1 MTELLFWIWFFNLTL
16 EIAINQKLWYWRV
29 FNEYGTTFSFLSFMD
44 LVIFFFMWNEKKGW
58 FYWRKQ
64 ANAVNAEL
72 PRLIENVNHVY
83 GFCLFLDLQI
93 GSRTKKGN
101 KL

>member
-1 MTELLFWIWFFNLTL
+1 M
-16 EIAINQKLWYWRV
+16 
-29 FNEYGTTFSFLSFMD
+29 G
-44 LVIFFFMWNEKKGW
+44 NEKKGW

-64 ANAVNAEL
+64 ANAAVNAEL